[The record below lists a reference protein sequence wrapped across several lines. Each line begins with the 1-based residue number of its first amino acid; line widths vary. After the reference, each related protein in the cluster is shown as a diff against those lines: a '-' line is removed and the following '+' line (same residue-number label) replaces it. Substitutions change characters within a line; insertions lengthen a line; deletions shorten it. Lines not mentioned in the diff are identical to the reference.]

1 MSTKQHSRAQER
13 WWKAGFNTIVSDIK
27 VKYDPKSYS
36 RLDDKEKLHLDWR
49 LGLNLYRSHKYFDAI
64 NILEKV
70 CNNGKLPKPKEDKN
84 AKQDKTKKKSIH
96 EEEEEEEEDSVHPE
110 SDVHLTAA
118 RCCVQLFKQT
128 KSHYHLEH
136 AYRHYTNSVETL
148 HIGLATM
155 FKLPTILLEFGKM
168 LEDYGA
174 LQPALDIYGRILTS
188 FPNSRIYFDA
198 MYRCAIVGRS
208 VAERITDQEEREA
221 MLNKCID
228 MLQFLLEAV
237 PESINDI
244 HIIILY
250 ARTLELSKN
259 PSVRYRAN
267 GAYQSLYEYCRDQDK
282 PIANAHKYATFKEWM
297 DDPKTWITLG
307 DIINGHDEPIL
318 AKDGYDLFTVKVEAT
333 VQPGKDISS
342 VMDIETCLRVAKNHA
357 NFQHYEEAVK
367 YASIALKIN
376 RYHKET
382 RHLLSQWSKVHAAT
396 LNKEKALVDTI
407 VSNWKERCWSVG
419 YRRKIKNLIVSEMES
434 RLESN
439 RYDNEAREQLA
450 YYARDKWRSRFLFE
464 VYCATIIQKFIRKV
478 KIKWDA
484 EAPQRQIWLM
494 RASDAYANYKKKKPK
509 DFQWD
514 KNVRADIRK
523 VTNNRFCP
531 KKHIINKIRLVI
543 DEQDHAVPVIE
554 RNYMKYRDRVNL
566 YKCIEKRKL
575 AIAKWKFNASRQ
587 IQCMIRL
594 FIARRVFRAK
604 RARKKAMNIAS
615 IRVQR
620 YIRWRNATFQHA
632 VTRICRKIRDR
643 KAYVKATFMYTFLF
657 YIKRYFKRKKER
669 KAREERRL
677 RLEAE
682 RLRREMEEKRFRK
695 AIKSMMRFF
704 RYIRDRSAMSIASKS
719 LKARREREYSQF
731 ATNLLTSV
739 LSDKKSLY
747 QPPGV
752 TQQSAQ
758 FNKVLNQDTILCQE
772 SFTAIDC
779 MMLSNVFKNRFSNVR
794 RLFLHQVRDEDNPVY
809 EFDLLPSI
817 GKCRTLRSVCI
828 LGGKQTRN
836 FLGGLLRQVQV
847 DNPSIREL
855 CIENVLTNRA
865 TAELVAE
872 NAGRL
877 LCDYF
882 NYTLP
887 GIFTLSL
894 HGCNIRDCDLEL
906 LATGLNVNSSIRN
919 LILSLNLITDDG
931 FMKVFDAVA
940 KNKKSV
946 LNVMD
951 FGYNLIICRNP
962 MRQLVN
968 SYISNSTETLHV
980 SLLHNRL
987 FTPFVTDASHRKRLE
1002 VVVECDEEST
1012 LNRLLSTRMTSNAS
1026 RASHPVSRQS
1036 NKGLTS
1042 SESKDRKATK
1052 KMKENRLITSSVRSV
1067 SAEGLE
1073 RQTQKAVLK
1082 PFSTQPI
1089 GYIPEVDS

>member
-1 MSTKQHSRAQER
+1 MSKKQHTKAQDR
-13 WWKAGFNTIVSDIK
+13 WWRAGYSTIVSDIK
-27 VKYDPKSYS
+27 LKYEPKKYNQ
-36 RLDDKEKLHLDWR
+36 LDFKDKLYLDWR
-49 LGLNLYRSHKYFDAI
+49 LGFNLYRSHKYFDAI
-64 NILEKV
+64 SLLEKV
-70 CNNGKLPKPKEDKN
+70 CNNGKEPKPKEDKN
-84 AKQDKTKKKSIH
+84 SYDKKKKDDH
-96 EEEEEEEEDSVHPE
+96 VEEEEVSVHPD
-110 SDVHLTAA
+110 SNVHLIAA

-136 AYRHYTNSVETL
+136 AYRHYTNSIETL
-148 HIGLATM
+148 HIGQAAM

-188 FPNSRIYFDA
+188 FPDSRIYFDA
-198 MYRCAIVGRS
+198 MYRCAIVGRT
-208 VAERITDQEEREA
+208 VAERITDVEEREA

-237 PESINDI
+237 PATINDI

-259 PSVRYRAN
+259 PSLRYRAN
-267 GAYQSLYEYCRDQDK
+267 GAYQSLYEYCRDQKK
-282 PIANAHKYATFKEWM
+282 PIANANKYSTFKEWM
-297 DDPKTWITLG
+297 DDPKTWSTLG
-307 DIINGHDEPIL
+307 DIINEHDEPIL

-333 VQPGKDISS
+333 IQPGKDISS

-376 RYHKET
+376 RYDKET
-382 RHLLSQWSKVHAAT
+382 RHLLSQWSKVHATA
-396 LNKEKALVDTI
+396 LNKEKAIVDHI
-407 VSNWKERCWSVG
+407 ISNWKERCWSVG
-419 YRRKIKNLIVSEMES
+419 YRLKVKNLIVSEMEDK
-434 RLESN
+434 LESN
-439 RYDNEAREQLA
+439 RYDNQVRQQLS

-464 VYCATIIQKFIRKV
+464 VYCATIIQKFLRKV

-494 RASDAYANYKKKKPK
+494 RASEAYANYRKKKPR

-514 KNVRADIRK
+514 KDVRGEIRR
-523 VTNNRFCP
+523 VTNNRYCP
-531 KKHIINKIRLVI
+531 KKHIIKKIRLVI
-543 DEQDHAVPVIE
+543 DEQDEAIPVIE

-566 YKCIEKRKL
+566 YKCIEKRRV
-575 AIAKWKFNASRQ
+575 AVEKWKYEASRK
-587 IQCMIRL
+587 IQCMVRV
-594 FIARRVFRAK
+594 FIAHRVLKAR
-604 RARKKAMNIAS
+604 RARRKEMNIAS

-620 YIRWRNATFQHA
+620 YIRWRNKTFQHS
-632 VTRICRKIRDR
+632 VTRVCRKIRDR

-657 YIKRYFKRKKER
+657 YLKRYFKRKKER
-669 KAREERRL
+669 KLREERRL

-682 RLRREMEEKRFRK
+682 RIRREMEEKILRK
-695 AIKSMMRFF
+695 AIITMKRFF
-704 RYIRDRSAMSIASKS
+704 RYIRDCSAMAIALRS
-719 LKARREREYSQF
+719 LKARREREYSDF
-731 ATNLLTSV
+731 SSKLLESV
-739 LSDKKSLY
+739 KFDKKTHY

-758 FNKVLNQDTILCQE
+758 FNKVLNQDTILCSE

-779 MMLSNVFKNRFSNVR
+779 MMLSNVLKHRFCNVR
-794 RLFLHQVRDEDNPVY
+794 RLFLHQVRDEDNPSY

-817 GKCRTLRSVCI
+817 GKCRTLRSVHI
-828 LGGKQTRN
+828 LGGKQTGN
-836 FLGGLLRQVQV
+836 FLGGILRQVQV
-847 DNPSIREL
+847 DNPSIREV
-855 CIENVLTNRA
+855 CIENVLTGRA
-865 TAELVAE
+865 TADLVAE

-894 HGCNIRDCDLEL
+894 HGCNIRDSDLDL
-906 LATGLNVNSSIRN
+906 LTTGLNVNSSIRN
-919 LILSLNLITDDG
+919 LILSLNLITDEG

-946 LNVMD
+946 LNIMD

-980 SLLHNRL
+980 SLLHNHL
-987 FTPFVTDASHRKRLE
+987 LTPFVTDASYRKRLE
-1002 VVVECDEEST
+1002 VVVECDEDST
-1012 LNRLLSTRMTSNAS
+1012 RNRLLNS
-1026 RASHPVSRQS
+1026 R
-1036 NKGLTS
+1036 LTS
-1042 SESKDRKATK
+1042 SMSRGNHPTSSTKGFSSSDTRDRKSPK
-1052 KMKENRLITSSVRSV
+1052 KMKENRLSSLRSV
-1067 SAEGLE
+1067 SAEGLARVE
-1073 RQTQKAVLK
+1073 LAPKIYKTQNIA
-1082 PFSTQPI
+1082 
-1089 GYIPEVDS
+1089 YIPEVDP